1 MEKTKIGITVKE
13 LRDQLK
19 LYDDNLELFFGGLDF
34 YRLKDRGGC
43 VQVEFDQTV
52 YLNDQGLVVVENH

>member
-1 MEKTKIGITVKE
+1 MERTKIGITVKE

-19 LYDDNLELFFGGLDF
+19 LYDDNMELFFGGLDF

-52 YLNDQGLVVVENH
+52 YLNDQGLVVVENN

>member
-1 MEKTKIGITVKE
+1 MERTKIGITVKE

-19 LYDDNLELFFGGLDF
+19 LYDDNMELFFGGLDF

>member
-19 LYDDNLELFFGGLDF
+19 MYDDNLELFFGGLDF